1 MVTRRKFMATVGA
14 GSLLTLAGCGETKG
28 NFKLTDIGVIEK
40 GKSIAAFVEA
50 INITDSPKEFELEVA
65 AYDED
70 GVRVSHWHYVD
81 RNDVQ
86 PGATVR
92 AYHVFESGDSG
103 WADTN
108 DLGQVVDSH
117 TAQARIYDGD
127 GGQYGPEDIGSK
139 LN

>member
-1 MVTRRKFMATVGA
+1 MVSRRKFMASVGA

-40 GKSIAAFVEA
+40 GKSVAAFVEGR
-50 INITDSPKEFELEVA
+50 NIADSTKDFALEVA

-70 GVRVSHWHYVD
+70 GVRVSHWHYID

-103 WADTN
+103 WADSN
-108 DLGQVVDSH
+108 DLGQVVDTH
-117 TAQARIYDGD
+117 TAQTRIYDGD
-127 GGQYGPEDIGSK
+127 GEQYGPEDIGSAID
-139 LN
+139 